1 MLLIVGLGNPGAG
14 YARNRHNVGFATAE
28 ALAAGY
34 GFGPWREKFQSL
46 VAEGRIASP
55 KGDVRALILK
65 PQTFYN
71 NSGEAVR
78 AAAQFHK
85 CSAGQVV
92 VFHDELDLA
101 PARFRM
107 KKGGGH
113 GGNNGI
119 RSISAHVSPDVRR
132 GRIGI
137 GHPGDKD
144 KVQGHVLSDFGKDE
158 RAGIEA
164 LIGAIVRS
172 AGHMVAGDDERFQTE
187 VLRLAPAPKLN
198 PKQAART
205 GATHPDEET
214 PDGL

>member
-1 MLLIVGLGNPGAG
+1 MLLIVGLGNPGEG
-14 YARNRHNVGFATAE
+14 YARQRHNVGFSTVE
-28 ALAAGY
+28 ALAAGH

-46 VAEGRIASP
+46 ISEGRIASP
-55 KGDVRALILK
+55 KGDVRALLIK

-85 CSAGQVV
+85 SSTGQIV

-144 KVQGHVLSDFGKDE
+144 RVQGHVLSDFGKAE
-158 RAGIEA
+158 RAGIDM
-164 LIGAIVRS
+164 LIEAIVRS
-172 AGHMVAGDDERFQTE
+172 AGFMAAGDDERFQTE
-187 VLRLAPAPKLN
+187 VLRLAPAPKMD
-198 PKQAART
+198 PKQAARN
-205 GATHPDEET
+205 GATPPEEET